1 MNTSNTQYTLSRQP
15 KVVCLALA
23 APIRQPGI
31 AHRPGPAQMRFAPS
45 RARPPS
51 PQ

>member
-1 MNTSNTQYTLSRQP
+1 MNAMNTNYTPSRQP
-15 KVVCLALA
+15 KVVGLA
-23 APIRQPGI
+23 IGRQPGI
-31 AHRPGPAQMRFAPS
+31 DHRPSPVLMRFAPS